1 MDDLR
6 HVVLRTS
13 PAVQRGQDP
22 TLPGQGPRAWS
33 DQETK
38 ILHAAI
44 RCQNKQH
51 TRPSRARSP
60 EEGRIRER
68 MLRVQHV
75 KCQMERFSS
84 RAREALLAD
93 LCPLSPVDGGM
104 QHQPGGYERM
114 SGVRLCSPGLGTL
127 DLTSW
132 WLLPRLQ
139 TRVSCASSLQARCL
153 LSTRTCF
160 PPGQAGVVCCSAW
173 VKECMASN
181 RDSVKTCE

>member
-1 MDDLR
+1 M
-6 HVVLRTS
+6 VLRTS

-51 TRPSRARSP
+51 THPSREHSP
-60 EEGRIRER
+60 EEGRIREH

-75 KCQMERFSS
+75 KCQTERFSS
-84 RAREALLAD
+84 RAREVLLAD
-93 LCPLSPVDGGM
+93 LCPLSPVNGGM

-114 SGVRLCSPGLGTL
+114 SGVGLCSLGPGTTRPAVLVAAPPASNPRL
-127 DLTSW
+127 LR
-132 WLLPRLQ
+132 LLPPGAL
-139 TRVSCASSLQARCL
+139 SSLHQDV
-153 LSTRTCF
+153 LSTR
-160 PPGQAGVVCCSAW
+160 PGGGCLLLRVGQRMRG
-173 VKECMASN
+173 K
-181 RDSVKTCE
+181 